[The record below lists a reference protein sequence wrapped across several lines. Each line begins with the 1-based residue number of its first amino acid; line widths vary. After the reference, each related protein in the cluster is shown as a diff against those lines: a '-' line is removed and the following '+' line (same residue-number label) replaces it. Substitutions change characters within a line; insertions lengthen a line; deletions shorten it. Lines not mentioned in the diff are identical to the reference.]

1 MEHPS
6 AIRIEDYTYDLPNER
21 IALKPISKRDASKLL
36 IYRNGNIET
45 DQYQNIAQHLPENC
59 LLVFNNTKVI
69 PARLRYKKPTGSTI
83 EIFCLEPANAAEGY
97 HQALNAKHTSQW
109 LCLVGGISK
118 WKEDYLSFEI
128 PFMDHSFTLKA
139 SLDQKGKTPVVQF
152 DWEEPISFVEVLH
165 HVGKIPLPPYI
176 KREDDEEDV
185 NRYQTTYAV
194 HEGSVAAPTAGLH
207 FTPQVIESLNASN
220 INHLYLTLHVGAG
233 TFKPVTAERLE
244 QHEMHGEWIDVD
256 LKTLDQ
262 LQQNKNRIAVGTTSL
277 RTLETLYW
285 LGVKCS
291 LNISNPLSLS
301 QWEVYE
307 SHLVDVTISYEEAIE
322 HLKTYLMAN
331 KMSSLYMQTHILIAP
346 GYKIRSTVGIVT
358 NFHQPQST
366 LLLLVAAG
374 VGSDWKSIYQYA
386 LDNDFRFLSYGD
398 GSLLYWS

>member
-139 SLDQKGKTPVVQF
+139 SLVQKGKTPVVQF

-220 INHLYLTLHVGAG
+220 INQLYLTLHVGAG

-285 LGVKCS
+285 LGLKCS